1 MNKKPMIIVGAFFAL
16 IIIALTVYLILT
28 LTTDIFKPK
37 KEIFQ
42 SYLKKNT
49 ELINECTDISKE
61 EEYFDILKQKNY
73 RDNATIK
80 LNYTNSSNKVENFV
94 LTSNGIINN
103 SDNNS
108 YRKINFNYGKDYT
121 VIDAE
126 YLQENQ
132 TYGLLLSNVVRQFIA
147 ADIDKPETFFNTIGI
162 NINKIKKYNF
172 SGLVNILKKDK
183 EKIENTIIKYIDE
196 MNEGSFSKKSD
207 VQVTLNNGDTQ
218 MATAFIAEL
227 TSEQTKELY
236 LNLLKDFDQQ
246 EEINIINNS
255 KRQFPRLQIVF
266 YVLNDETIRATIETD
281 NDQVRIDFYEKQL
294 NIRYNNITENEIK
307 TINLDVKRG
316 EEQGTTISYKDS
328 YNNKV
333 DVKYNIN
340 VDVNK
345 GSSNIHLSFQN
356 DYVKNIEMESEQKME
371 FSNTT
376 IQGIEKKFEN
386 QKVVNITKLKS
397 SDISSS
403 IDGWLK
409 KIDNV
414 LLNKNNQINSE
425 LINIWVNINKVL
437 ESSYNDSEAKQR
449 KEFNNQFLVYQGDK
463 VEKNILYNLLDLL
476 GLNMENYEE
485 IGEDSFKVYISQGT
499 KNVKLAG
506 DIKSKIEKSSKSFSV
521 NFGYNS
527 EGKINTV
534 EIRGYDKRN

>member
-1 MNKKPMIIVGAFFAL
+1 MNKKPMIIVGALFAL

-49 ELINECTDISKE
+49 ELINDCTDISKE

-126 YLQENQ
+126 YLHENQ

-172 SGLVNILKKDK
+172 SGLINILKKDK
-183 EKIENTIIKYIDE
+183 EKIENTIIKYIDG
-196 MNEGSFSKKSD
+196 MSEGSFSKKSE

-218 MATAFIAEL
+218 IATAFIAEL

-316 EEQGTTISYKDS
+316 EEQGTTISYQDS
-328 YNNKV
+328 YNNKI
-333 DVKYNIN
+333 DVKYNSN

-356 DYVKNIEMESEQKME
+356 DYIKNIEMEFEQEME

-386 QKVVNITKLKS
+386 QDVVNITKLKPGE
-397 SDISSS
+397 ISASL
-403 IDGWLK
+403 DGWLK

-414 LLNKNNQINSE
+414 LSNKNNQINSE
-425 LINIWVNINKVL
+425 FINIWININKVL
-437 ESSYNDSEAKQR
+437 ENSYNDDEAKQR

-476 GLNMENYEE
+476 GINMENYEE

-499 KNVKLAG
+499 KNVKLAE
-506 DIKSKIEKSSKSFSV
+506 DIKSKIENSSKSFSV

-534 EIRGYDKRN
+534 EIRGYDERN

>member
-28 LTTDIFKPK
+28 ITTDIFKPK

-108 YRKINFNYGKDYT
+108 YRKINLNYGKDYT

-162 NINKIKKYNF
+162 NINKIKKHNF
-172 SGLVNILKKDK
+172 SELINILKKDK

-196 MNEGSFSKKSD
+196 MSEGSFSKKSE

-218 MATAFIAEL
+218 IATAFIAEL

-236 LNLLKDFDQQ
+236 LNLLEDFDQQ

-266 YVLNDETIRATIETD
+266 YVLNDETIRATIETE

-316 EEQGTTISYKDS
+316 EEQGTTISYQDS
-328 YNNKV
+328 YNNKI
-333 DVKYNIN
+333 DVKYNSN

-356 DYVKNIEMESEQKME
+356 DYIKNIEMEFEQEME

-386 QKVVNITKLKS
+386 QDVVNITKLKPGE
-397 SDISSS
+397 ISSS
-403 IDGWLK
+403 LDGWLK

-425 LINIWVNINKVL
+425 FIKIWVNINKVL
-437 ESSYNDSEAKQR
+437 ENSYNDDEAKQR

>member
-80 LNYTNSSNKVENFV
+80 LNYTNSSNKVENFI

-108 YRKINFNYGKDYT
+108 YRKINLNYGKDYT

-162 NINKIKKYNF
+162 NINKIKKHNF
-172 SGLVNILKKDK
+172 FELINILKKDK

-196 MNEGSFSKKSD
+196 MSEGSFSKKSE

-218 MATAFIAEL
+218 IATAFIAEL

-236 LNLLKDFDQQ
+236 LNLLEDFDQQ

-403 IDGWLK
+403 LDGWLK

-425 LINIWVNINKVL
+425 LINIWVNINKDL
-437 ESSYNDSEAKQR
+437 ENSYNDNEAKLK

-463 VEKNILYNLLDLL
+463 VEKNIIYNLIDLL
-476 GLNMENYEE
+476 EINMENYEE

-506 DIKSKIEKSSKSFSV
+506 DIKSKIEKSRKIFSI

-534 EIRGYDKRN
+534 EIRGYAERN

>member
-207 VQVTLNNGDTQ
+207 VQVTLNNGETQ
-218 MATAFIAEL
+218 IATAFIAEL

-403 IDGWLK
+403 LDGWLK

-437 ESSYNDSEAKQR
+437 ESSYNDSEAKLK

-463 VEKNILYNLLDLL
+463 VEKNIIYNLIDLL
-476 GLNMENYEE
+476 EINMENYEE

>member
-108 YRKINFNYGKDYT
+108 YRKINLNYGKDYT

-162 NINKIKKYNF
+162 NINKIKKHNF
-172 SGLVNILKKDK
+172 FELINILKKDK

-196 MNEGSFSKKSD
+196 MSEGSFSKKSE

-218 MATAFIAEL
+218 IATAFIAEL

-236 LNLLKDFDQQ
+236 LNLLEDFDQQ

-403 IDGWLK
+403 LDGWLK

-425 LINIWVNINKVL
+425 LINIWVNINKDL
-437 ESSYNDSEAKQR
+437 ENSYNDNEAKLK

-463 VEKNILYNLLDLL
+463 VEKNIIYNLIDLL
-476 GLNMENYEE
+476 EINMENYEE

-506 DIKSKIEKSSKSFSV
+506 DIKSKIEKSRKIFSI

-534 EIRGYDKRN
+534 EIRGYDERN

>member
-108 YRKINFNYGKDYT
+108 YRKINLNYGNDYT
-121 VIDAE
+121 VINGE

-207 VQVTLNNGDTQ
+207 VQVTLNNGETQ
-218 MATAFIAEL
+218 IATAFIAEL

-236 LNLLKDFDQQ
+236 LNILKDFDQQ
-246 EEINIINNS
+246 EEINAINSS
-255 KRQFPRLQIVF
+255 KRQFPKLQIVF
-266 YVLNDETIRATIETD
+266 YVLNNEIKRATIETE

-294 NIRYNNITENEIK
+294 NIKYNNITENEIK

-316 EEQGTTISYKDS
+316 EEQGTTISYQDS
-328 YNNKV
+328 YNNKI
-333 DVKYNIN
+333 DVKYNSN

-356 DYVKNIEMESEQKME
+356 DYIKNIEMEFEQEME

-386 QKVVNITKLKS
+386 QDVVNITKLKPGE
-397 SDISSS
+397 ISSS
-403 IDGWLK
+403 LDGWLK

-425 LINIWVNINKVL
+425 FIKIWVNINKVL
-437 ESSYNDSEAKQR
+437 ENSYNDDEAKQR

-476 GLNMENYEE
+476 GINMENYEE